1 MIRQHRH
8 SDLIATW
15 DSVKKN
21 NKKKQRDRLSIKQIE
36 NLLQCKTLHIIGF
49 QRRLG
54 LTKLEFY
61 ILC

>member
-21 NKKKQRDRLSIKQIE
+21 NKKQQQRDRLSIKQIE

-54 LTKLEFY
+54 
-61 ILC
+61 

>member
-21 NKKKQRDRLSIKQIE
+21 NKKKQQRDRLSIKQIE
-36 NLLQCKTLHIIGF
+36 NLLQCKTLQIIGF

-54 LTKLEFY
+54 
-61 ILC
+61 